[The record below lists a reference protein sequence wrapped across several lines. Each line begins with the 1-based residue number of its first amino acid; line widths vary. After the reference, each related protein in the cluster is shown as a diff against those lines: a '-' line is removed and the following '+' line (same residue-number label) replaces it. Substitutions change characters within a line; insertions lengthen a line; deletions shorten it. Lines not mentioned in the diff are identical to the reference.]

1 MSAGPSD
8 IRDLELEQFVLG
20 ELPAARAAEI
30 ESRVSEPDVAA
41 RIARIRESDRQILDE
56 HPPGLIARSVRER
69 AGVGRLSMNGRQGW
83 VIGIGMA
90 AAAALLLVLV
100 PMPETGPESAAG
112 APTEGEVRSKGVM
125 APELVVFAR
134 GESGTRRLG
143 PGDAVEDGDVLQV
156 GYLAGKRHGFIGLI
170 DGSGA
175 VLVLHPDGGTDRLS
189 GGENLLPKAVTGR
202 AGGFVRV
209 IMVQTTTALMP
220 LRRVM
225 PWGCWSMPRIRPATS
240 WRSMEIR
247 SCSTCCCWRTPV
259 VEPTRPVRGPQP

>member
-156 GYLAGKRHGFIGLI
+156 GYLAGGARHGFIGLI

-189 GGENLLPKAVTGR
+189 GGGENLLPKAVTLDGPE
-202 AGGFVRV
+202 GFVRV
-209 IMVQTTTALMP
+209 IMVADDD
-220 LRRVM
+220 
-225 PWGCWSMPRIRPATS
+225 RIDATS
-240 WRSMEIR
+240 ARDALGVLVDAPDPTRNELEIDGD
-247 SCSTCCCWRTPV
+247 PV
-259 VEPTRPVRGPQP
+259 VLDMLLLEDARR